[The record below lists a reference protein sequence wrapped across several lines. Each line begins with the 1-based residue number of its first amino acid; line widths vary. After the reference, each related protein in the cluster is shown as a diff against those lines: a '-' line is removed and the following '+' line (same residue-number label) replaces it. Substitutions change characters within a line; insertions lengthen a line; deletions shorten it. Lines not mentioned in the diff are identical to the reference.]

1 MEVLTTVD
9 AERVAAL
16 RERDEFFW
24 LDLAAP
30 RPEGLEAAGALLH
43 LHPLALEDSREFSQR
58 PKLDAYPDAVLFVY
72 WS

>member
-24 LDLAAP
+24 LDLAGP
-30 RPEGLEAAGALLH
+30 QPEALEAAG
-43 LHPLALEDSREFSQR
+43 
-58 PKLDAYPDAVLFVY
+58 
-72 WS
+72 